1 MKETFK
7 ELLFILIIF
16 CLGAIAGIIS
26 LHFYYVNKYA
36 NTHKL
41 IEAIISHTY
50 VYGTNTLKT
59 AIFIVLFLLT
69 ILIVA
74 TAAYFAWVYLIQ
86 KTHQEIKEKQE
97 QLKKA
102 YQKFKK
108 EKQLFEEEKQ
118 SLQKQMQQE
127 LELHKQ
133 QISYQ
138 AEKELKYAKNLLEN
152 EYQKKLTNL
161 RIWQKKENYEK
172 EKLKQRLK
180 CLENKIKE
188 IILKRAEKFKQTNP
202 GRYKKEIKK
211 AEKLLDECKK
221 QT

>member
-1 MKETFK
+1 MKETLK
-7 ELLFILIIF
+7 ELLFTLFIF

-26 LHFYYVNKYA
+26 LHFYYIDKYA
-36 NTHKL
+36 DTHKL
-41 IEAIISHTY
+41 IKAIISHTY
-50 VYGTNTLKT
+50 IYGINTLKT
-59 AIFIVLFLLT
+59 AIFLVSFLLT

-74 TAAYFAWVYLIQ
+74 TAAYFVWVYLIQ

-102 YQKFKK
+102 YQKLKK
-108 EKQLFEEEKQ
+108 EKQLFEEEKR

-133 QISYQ
+133 QLSYQ
-138 AEKELKYAKNLLEN
+138 AEKELKYAKKQIEN
-152 EYQKKLTNL
+152 EYHKKLIDL
-161 RIWQKKENYEK
+161 RLWQKKENYEK

-188 IILKRAEKFKQTNP
+188 LIIKRAEKFKQTNP

-211 AEKLLDECKK
+211 AERIINKCKD
-221 QT
+221 